1 MSHFSTVKTELRD
14 RESLLAALRDLGQEP
29 SSGEQPVRG
38 YRGQTVTADLCC
50 PQSEGGDIGFRWNSA
65 EQRYEL
71 VTDLDLWKQSVPVE
85 RFLAQLTQRYALQ
98 SILRSSAEEG
108 YQVAEQ
114 RQQADGSIEL
124 VVTRWQG
131 GAASI
136 LHWLFA
142 QSLPQRQRLL
152 PMAWS
157 LCSGVPCVR
166 KRCGWMKSFA
176 LVAATAPMW
185 RATPS
190 WWSRTTDAPA

>member
-29 SSGEQPVRG
+29 RSGEQPVRG
-38 YRGQTVTADLCC
+38 YRGQTGTADLCC

-131 GAASI
+131 
-136 LHWLFA
+136 
-142 QSLPQRQRLL
+142 
-152 PMAWS
+152 
-157 LCSGVPCVR
+157 
-166 KRCGWMKSFA
+166 
-176 LVAATAPMW
+176 
-185 RATPS
+185 
-190 WWSRTTDAPA
+190 

>member
-131 GAASI
+131 
-136 LHWLFA
+136 
-142 QSLPQRQRLL
+142 
-152 PMAWS
+152 
-157 LCSGVPCVR
+157 
-166 KRCGWMKSFA
+166 
-176 LVAATAPMW
+176 
-185 RATPS
+185 
-190 WWSRTTDAPA
+190 

>member
-14 RESLLAALRDLGQEP
+14 RESLLDALRDLGQEP
-29 SSGEQPVRG
+29 STGEQPVRG

-65 EQRYEL
+65 EQHYEL
-71 VTDLDLWKQSVPVE
+71 VTDLDLWKQTVPVE

-131 GAASI
+131 
-136 LHWLFA
+136 
-142 QSLPQRQRLL
+142 
-152 PMAWS
+152 
-157 LCSGVPCVR
+157 
-166 KRCGWMKSFA
+166 
-176 LVAATAPMW
+176 
-185 RATPS
+185 
-190 WWSRTTDAPA
+190 